1 MIESKT
7 NSVSSL
13 LKIKTDEILVTKTE
27 KGNKLTDIDIIAI
40 NEWIENKDGVEF
52 FNILRA
58 FALLCNIV
66 DGLEQLFF
74 TIAKELPN
82 KLELADLSTESIMQ
96 NFEGVD
102 KSILSPFDYIKT
114 LQKIFS
120 DSNKTKDFV
129 KNFNNTFLEDSL
141 KEINSKFKLISIEEY
156 EKLKKG
162 FSGISDCESANNIYD
177 FIDFAN
183 KIPLTRN
190 VLKLNYLKETAE

>member
-82 KLELADLSTESIMQ
+82 KLELTDLSTESIMQ

-162 FSGISDCESANNIYD
+162 YSGIDCESANNIFD

-183 KIPLTRN
+183 KIPLNRN
-190 VLKLNYLKETAE
+190 VLKLNYSKEVAE

>member
-40 NEWIENKDGVEF
+40 NEWIENKDGVEL
-52 FNILRA
+52 FNTLRA

-66 DGLEQLFF
+66 DGLEQLVF

-82 KLELADLSTESIMQ
+82 KLELTDLSTESIMQ

-102 KSILSPFDYIKT
+102 KSILSPFDYLKT

-162 FSGISDCESANNIYD
+162 YSGIDCESANNIFD

-183 KIPLTRN
+183 KIPLNRN
-190 VLKLNYLKETAE
+190 VLKLNYSKEVAE

>member
-40 NEWIENKDGVEF
+40 NEWIANKDGVEY

-82 KLELADLSTESIMQ
+82 KLELTDLSTESIMQ

-120 DSNKTKDFV
+120 ESNKTKDFV
-129 KNFNNTFLEDSL
+129 KNFNNTFLDDSL
-141 KEINSKFKLISIEEY
+141 KEIHSKFKLISIEEY